1 MKIAFAILLAILTF
15 LAVSSGVMK
24 ILLVQQDVEFFGR
37 YGFSNAMLIAFGIVQ
52 LMGGVLLPLKKTRF
66 AGAAIVAI
74 TFLISLAIL
83 LMDGNISVSIVTAIA
98 TLLLFVVM
106 KLSWRPQSKELNGG
120 SSRNQE

>member
-1 MKIAFAILLAILTF
+1 MKLAFAILLAILTF

-24 ILLVQQDVEFFGR
+24 VMLVQQDVEFFGR

-52 LMGGVLLPLKKTRF
+52 LIGGVLLPLKKTRF
-66 AGAAIVAI
+66 VGAAIVAI

-83 LMDGNISVSIVTAIA
+83 IMDGNISVSIVTAIA

-106 KLSWRPQSKELNGG
+106 KVSWEPHAKKPHGG
-120 SSRNQE
+120 

>member
-1 MKIAFAILLAILTF
+1 MKVAFAILVALLTF

-24 ILLVQQDVEFFGR
+24 VLLVQQDVEFFGR
-37 YGFSNAMLIAFGIVQ
+37 YGFSNAMLTVFGATQ
-52 LMGGVLLPLKKTRF
+52 LIGGVLLPLKKTRF
-66 AGAAIVAI
+66 VGAAIVAI

-106 KLSWRPQSKELNGG
+106 KVSWEPHAKKPNGG
-120 SSRNQE
+120 